1 VKILEAKCERVIT
14 ELSWGLLLVSIFSGV
29 DADEEVLFNVVY
41 QAWLLSLSQ
50 FWNSKPLQSLLSK
63 SLSFCIE
70 ALLLIPHGYAVW
82 MLNNWTLSRPN
93 LIEFRGRVSMYSWDF
108 TWMHPIYLKQLLGA

>member
-41 QAWLLSLSQ
+41 QAWLLSLSLSILE
-50 FWNSKPLQSLLSK
+50 FETFAKP
-63 SLSFCIE
+63 
-70 ALLLIPHGYAVW
+70 
-82 MLNNWTLSRPN
+82 
-93 LIEFRGRVSMYSWDF
+93 F
-108 TWMHPIYLKQLLGA
+108 T